1 MHVLF
6 WGLGFLLFPDF
17 LNVVASA
24 GRLLLNSS
32 SVKEELVA
40 YEIVT
45 PVRVNEA
52 GDKFPTSVHFK
63 RKRRS
68 LEEGA
73 INTTDHWASPNIHYR
88 ISAFGQNY
96 HLNLTLDS
104 GFIAPLYTVTLLG
117 VPQGDN
123 TTDFSAD
130 AEGEEEEEEED
141 TELRHCFY
149 RGHVNAHAH
158 HAAVI
163 SLCSGLLGTFRSPD
177 GEYFVEPLHSYEGK
191 NYEEEHTKPH
201 IVYRKRASK
210 QQTAEKTSACDTSG
224 HKHRHKR
231 HKLKRVPAAEVT
243 TVSNA
248 APVVSADIFLD
259 LESLSASLASNAL
272 LRSEHGSA
280 STRPSNDSSGDSG
293 PHRRSKRFLSY
304 PRFVEV
310 MLVADSKMVE
320 HHGSNLQH
328 YILTLMSIVS
338 SIYKDPSIGNLI
350 NIVIVKLVIINNE
363 LDGPVISFNA
373 QTTLKNFCIWQQSQ
387 NILDD
392 NHHSH
397 HDTAILITRQDIC
410 RARDKCDTLGLAEL
424 GTVCDP
430 YRSCSISEDNGLST
444 AFTIA
449 HELGHVF
456 NMPHDDSNKC
466 KEDGVKIQQH
476 VMAPTLNY
484 NTNPWMWS
492 KCSRK
497 YITEFLDTGY
507 GECLLDEPVSRPYSL
522 SQQLPGRI
530 YSVNKQCELIFGPGT
545 QVCPYMTQ
553 CRRLWCTS
561 PEGAQRGCRTQH
573 MPWADGTDCSPGKHC
588 KHGLC
593 IAKEHDTAP
602 VEGAWGVW
610 SPFGTCS
617 RTCGGGI
624 KIAMRECN
632 RPVPR
637 NGGMYCVGRRMKFR
651 SCNSEPC
658 SNQKKDFREEQCAAF
673 DGRHFN
679 INGLPPNVRWVPKY
693 SGILMKDRCK
703 LFCRVA
709 GSTAYYQLRDRV
721 IDGTPCGP
729 DTNDICVQGLC
740 RQAGCDHVLNSK
752 ARRDKCGVCGGDNSS
767 CKTVA
772 GTFNTVR
779 YGYNEVVRIP
789 SGATNIDVR
798 QHSYSG
804 KPEDDNYLAI
814 SNSRGEFLLN
824 GEFVVSMFK
833 REIKVGNA
841 IIEYSGS
848 DHVIERINCT
858 DRIEEEIIVQVLSV
872 GNLYNPDVR
881 YSFNIPIEDKPQQF
895 FWDAYGPWQECS
907 RLCQGERK
915 RKIVCSR
922 ELDRVVVSDQR
933 CHGTARPAAIT
944 EPCNTECEL
953 RWYVARKSECTAQC
967 GAGYRSLEIYC
978 AKISHTEGKT
988 QKVDDRYCSGQR
1000 KPDDKEGCHGDC
1012 NPGGWEYSPWS
1023 ECSMSCGGGTRR
1035 RGAVCRKASM
1045 TGGDESKCS
1054 QRDKLTV
1061 QPCNEFLCPQWKTGD
1076 WSECLVTCGK
1086 GYKHRQTWC
1095 QFGEDRLDDHFC
1107 GSSKP
1112 ESVQTCQQQECAS
1125 WQVGP
1130 WGQCTT
1136 SCGPGYQMRAVKC
1149 VVGSYGAVMEDTEC
1163 NAATRPTDTQDC
1175 EMAQCPSSH
1184 PVPPGTNVPSHQD
1197 HKTQWRFGSWTQ
1209 CSASC
1214 GKGTRMRYVSCRDN
1228 QGGVAEESAC
1238 AHLQKPPAREV
1249 CSVVACGQW
1258 KVLEWT
1264 ACSVTCGQ
1272 GKTTRQV
1279 LCVNFSDQEVSAS
1292 ECDPDDRPTSEQD
1305 CTMSQCPSR
1314 SSESRPL
1321 PSSPNTSIRNNLP
1334 RSQPHQWRT
1343 GPWGACSSTCAGG
1356 FQRRVVVCQDENG
1369 YPANSCEDD
1378 SRPNEQQSCESG
1390 LCPQWIYGNWGEC
1403 TKPCGGGIKTRLVVC
1418 QRPNGERF
1426 SDLSCE
1432 IHDKP
1437 PDREQC
1443 NTQPCPSSPH
1453 WSTDPWSSCSA
1464 SCGRG
1469 FKSRKVSCVTGSG
1482 RPVQEENCLHS
1493 SPKPSKQR
1501 RCRGG
1506 RCPKW
1511 KTGSW
1516 GECSASC
1523 GDGIQRREVFCQI
1536 GDQRSQLET
1545 GCPQRS
1551 RPTSS
1556 QSCRVADCP
1565 TRYRWREGE
1574 WQTCSKSCGSGH
1586 RQRAL
1591 HCGDHSQQEVH
1602 EMYCVNQIRPPNM
1615 ESCNTHAC
1623 ELIWITGEWTEC
1635 SASCGQGYRQRLVS
1649 CSEVHVENDNYEY
1662 GHQSLSNCPG
1672 TPPES
1677 YMPCN
1682 LDPCPSPQEWRVG
1695 IWGPCS
1701 VSCGDG
1707 AMLRTVQCVSADGHE
1722 GNTCSRDEMPDTR
1735 KLCRNPSC
1743 RLPSSCLDIQGM
1755 NGPISDSE
1763 HVLSIQGKAL
1773 RVYCAGMQTETPQE
1787 YITLTTGEGEN
1798 FSEIFGFRL
1807 NDPTQCPTNNS
1818 RREDCDCRRDH
1829 TAAGITTFS
1838 KVCLDIRGMS
1848 ILTTDWQFAFTRE
1861 GKSVPFATA
1870 GDCYS
1875 AASCPQGRFRIN
1887 LSGTGFKVA
1896 EDASWIFQGNH
1907 AVANIQKSEDGS
1919 RVSGMCGGYCGK
1931 CLPSSGRSL
1940 PVTVEKN

>member
-1 MHVLF
+1 VMSKQPLKQEI
-6 WGLGFLLFPDF
+6 G
-17 LNVVASA
+17 
-24 GRLLLNSS
+24 
-32 SVKEELVA
+32 A

-52 GDKFPTSVHFK
+52 GDKFPTSVHFM

-68 LEEGA
+68 LDESTG
-73 INTTDHWASPNIHYR
+73 NTAEHWASPAVHYR
-88 ISAFGQNY
+88 ISAFGEHY

-104 GFIAPLYTVTLLG
+104 GFIAPLYTVTVLG
-117 VPQGDN
+117 AARGDN
-123 TTDFSAD
+123 
-130 AEGEEEEEEED
+130 EVEEKEEEED

-149 RGHVNAHAH
+149 KGLVNAQAE

-163 SLCSGLLGTFRSPD
+163 SLCSGLVSFYARLDTSCTGRLYDRALLSHRGYSGAVIAYTRLLNQRNIYRKWIETNGMHSFSAPQLGTFRSPE
-177 GEYFVEPLHSYEGK
+177 GEYFVEPLHSFQGEH
-191 NYEEEHTKPH
+191 YEEEHTKPH
-201 IVYRKRASK
+201 IVYRKRASTK
-210 QQTAEKTSACDTSG
+210 QTTVENSACDTSG
-224 HKHRHKR
+224 MVFAIHADKDLTTFSR
-231 HKLKRVPAAEVT
+231 PA
-243 TVSNA
+243 
-248 APVVSADIFLD
+248 
-259 LESLSASLASNAL
+259 
-272 LRSEHGSA
+272 
-280 STRPSNDSSGDSG
+280 NDSSGDSG

-338 SIYKDPSIGNLI
+338 SIYKDPSVGNLI
-350 NIVIVKLVIINNE
+350 NIVIVKLVIINHE
-363 LDGPVISFNA
+363 SDGPDISFNA
-373 QTTLKNFCIWQQSQ
+373 QITLKNFCIWQQSQ

-392 NHHSH
+392 NHQSH
-397 HDTAILITRQDIC
+397 HDTAILITREDIC

-507 GECLLDEPVSRPYSL
+507 GECLLDEPVSRPHSL
-522 SQQLPGRI
+522 SQPLPGQI
-530 YSVNKQCELIFGPGT
+530 YDVNKQCELIFGQGT

-593 IAKEHDTAP
+593 IAKEHDATP

-624 KIAMRECN
+624 KMAVRECN

-658 SNQKKDFREEQCAAF
+658 SKQKKDFREEQCAAF

-721 IDGTPCGP
+721 TDGTPCGP

-772 GTFNTVR
+772 GTFNIVH
-779 YGYNEVVRIP
+779 YGYNDVVRIP

-814 SNSRGEFLLN
+814 SNNREGFLLN

-833 REIKVGNA
+833 REIKVGNVV
-841 IIEYSGS
+841 IEYSGS

-895 FWDAYGPWQECS
+895 FWDVYGPWQECS

-915 RKIVCSR
+915 RKILCSR
-922 ELDRVVVSDQR
+922 ESDRVVVSDQR
-933 CHGTARPAAIT
+933 CHGTARPAVIT

-953 RWYVARKSECTAQC
+953 RWDVARKSECTAQC
-967 GAGYRSLEIYC
+967 GLGYRTLEIYC
-978 AKISHTEGKT
+978 AKINRADGKT
-988 QKVDDRYCSGQR
+988 QKVDDRYCSNQH

-1012 NPGGWEYSPWS
+1012 NTGGWEYSPWS
-1023 ECSMSCGGGTRR
+1023 ECSKSCGGGTRR
-1035 RGAVCRKASM
+1035 RGAGCRKAAEA
-1045 TGGDESKCS
+1045 GGDESKCS
-1054 QRDKLTV
+1054 QRDKTTV

-1095 QFGEDRLDDHFC
+1095 QFGEDRLDDRFC

-1112 ESVQTCQQQECAS
+1112 ESAQTCQQQECAS

-1130 WGQCTT
+1130 WRQCTT

-1149 VVGSYGAVMEDTEC
+1149 VVASYGAVTDTEC

-1175 EMAQCPSSH
+1175 ELAQCPSERA
-1184 PVPPGTNVPSHQD
+1184 VPPHQGL
-1197 HKTQWRFGSWTQ
+1197 KTQWRFGSWTP

-1238 AHLQKPPAREV
+1238 AHLPKPPAREV

-1279 LCVNFSDQEVSAS
+1279 VCINFSDQEVNTS
-1292 ECDPDDRPTSEQD
+1292 ECDPDDRPPIEQD
-1305 CTMSQCPSR
+1305 CAMSQCLSR
-1314 SSESRPL
+1314 SSESRPY
-1321 PSSPNTSIRNNLP
+1321 PSSPNGSTRNNLP
-1334 RSQPHQWRT
+1334 RSQSHQWRT

-1369 YPANSCEDD
+1369 YPANSCEDR
-1378 SRPNEQQSCESG
+1378 SRPNEQRSCESG
-1390 LCPQWIYGNWGEC
+1390 PCPQWIYGNWGEC

-1426 SDLSCE
+1426 NDLSCE

-1443 NTQPCPSSPH
+1443 NTQPCPSSPN
-1453 WSTDPWSSCSA
+1453 WSTDPWSS
-1464 SCGRG
+1464 
-1469 FKSRKVSCVTGSG
+1469 
-1482 RPVQEENCLHS
+1482 
-1493 SPKPSKQR
+1493 
-1501 RCRGG
+1501 
-1506 RCPKW
+1506 
-1511 KTGSW
+1511 
-1516 GECSASC
+1516 
-1523 GDGIQRREVFCQI
+1523 
-1536 GDQRSQLET
+1536 
-1545 GCPQRS
+1545 
-1551 RPTSS
+1551 
-1556 QSCRVADCP
+1556 
-1565 TRYRWREGE
+1565 
-1574 WQTCSKSCGSGH
+1574 
-1586 RQRAL
+1586 
-1591 HCGDHSQQEVH
+1591 
-1602 EMYCVNQIRPPNM
+1602 
-1615 ESCNTHAC
+1615 
-1623 ELIWITGEWTEC
+1623 
-1635 SASCGQGYRQRLVS
+1635 
-1649 CSEVHVENDNYEY
+1649 
-1662 GHQSLSNCPG
+1662 
-1672 TPPES
+1672 
-1677 YMPCN
+1677 
-1682 LDPCPSPQEWRVG
+1682 
-1695 IWGPCS
+1695 
-1701 VSCGDG
+1701 
-1707 AMLRTVQCVSADGHE
+1707 
-1722 GNTCSRDEMPDTR
+1722 
-1735 KLCRNPSC
+1735 
-1743 RLPSSCLDIQGM
+1743 
-1755 NGPISDSE
+1755 
-1763 HVLSIQGKAL
+1763 VLK
-1773 RVYCAGMQTETPQE
+1773 
-1787 YITLTTGEGEN
+1787 
-1798 FSEIFGFRL
+1798 
-1807 NDPTQCPTNNS
+1807 
-1818 RREDCDCRRDH
+1818 
-1829 TAAGITTFS
+1829 
-1838 KVCLDIRGMS
+1838 
-1848 ILTTDWQFAFTRE
+1848 IL
-1861 GKSVPFATA
+1861 
-1870 GDCYS
+1870 
-1875 AASCPQGRFRIN
+1875 
-1887 LSGTGFKVA
+1887 
-1896 EDASWIFQGNH
+1896 
-1907 AVANIQKSEDGS
+1907 
-1919 RVSGMCGGYCGK
+1919 
-1931 CLPSSGRSL
+1931 
-1940 PVTVEKN
+1940 

>member
-1 MHVLF
+1 M
-6 WGLGFLLFPDF
+6 PTA
-17 LNVVASA
+17 VVAA
-24 GRLLLNSS
+24 PLRNIEK
-32 SVKEELVA
+32 VKEEVGA

-68 LEEGA
+68 LDESTG
-73 INTTDHWASPNIHYR
+73 NTTDHWASPNIHYR

-104 GFIAPLYTVTLLG
+104 GFIAPFYTVTILG
-117 VPQGDN
+117 VPRGDN
-123 TTDFSAD
+123 ITDFATD
-130 AEGEEEEEEED
+130 GAVEEEEEED

-149 RGHVNAHAH
+149 KGHVNAQAE

-163 SLCSGLLGTFRSPD
+163 SLCSGLLGTFRSPE
-177 GEYFVEPLHSYEGK
+177 GEYFVEPLHSYQGEH
-191 NYEEEHTKPH
+191 YEEEHTKPH
-201 IVYRKRASK
+201 IVYRKSAPKK
-210 QQTAEKTSACDTSG
+210 QSSGENSACDTSG
-224 HKHRHKR
+224 HKQRHKR
-231 HKLKRVPAAEVT
+231 HKLKRRPAAGVT

-248 APVVSADIFLD
+248 APVVSAGIFSD
-259 LESLSASLASNAL
+259 VESLSSGLASNVL
-272 LRSEHGSA
+272 LRSESSSA
-280 STRPSNDSSGDSG
+280 SARPSNDSSGDSG

-530 YSVNKQCELIFGPGT
+530 YNVNKQCELIFGPGT

-561 PEGAQRGCRTQH
+561 PEGAQQGCRTQH

-593 IAKEHDTAP
+593 IAKEHDATP

-624 KIAMRECN
+624 KIAVRECN

-658 SNQKKDFREEQCAAF
+658 SKQKKDFREEQCAAF

-772 GTFNTVR
+772 GTFNIVR

-841 IIEYSGS
+841 VIEYSGS

-915 RKIVCSR
+915 RKILCSR
-922 ELDRVVVSDQR
+922 ESDRVVVSDQR
-933 CHGTARPAAIT
+933 CHGTARPAVIT

-953 RWYVARKSECTAQC
+953 RWHVARKSECTAQC
-967 GAGYRSLEIYC
+967 GLGYRTLEIYC
-978 AKISHTEGKT
+978 AKISRADGKT

-1023 ECSMSCGGGTRR
+1023 ECSKSCGGGTRR
-1035 RGAVCRKASM
+1035 RGAVCRKAAE

-1149 VVGSYGAVMEDTEC
+1149 VVGSYGAVMDDTEC

-1175 EMAQCPSSH
+1175 ELAQCPSSH
-1184 PVPPGTNVPSHQD
+1184 PVPPGTKVPSHQG

-1209 CSASC
+1209 CTASC

-1238 AHLQKPPAREV
+1238 AHLPKPPAREV
-1249 CSVVACGQW
+1249 CSAVACGQW

-1264 ACSVTCGQ
+1264 VCSVTCGQ

-1279 LCVNFSDQEVSAS
+1279 LCVISDQEVNAS
-1292 ECDPDDRPTSEQD
+1292 ECDPDDRPTTEQD
-1305 CTMSQCPSR
+1305 CAMSQCPSR

-1321 PSSPNTSIRNNLP
+1321 PSSPNASARNNLP
-1334 RSQPHQWRT
+1334 RSQSHQWRT

-1369 YPANSCEDD
+1369 YPANSCEDR
-1378 SRPNEQQSCESG
+1378 SRPNEQRSCESG
-1390 LCPQWIYGNWGEC
+1390 PCPQWIYGNWGEC

-1426 SDLSCE
+1426 NDLSCE

-1469 FKSRKVSCVTGSG
+1469 FKSRKVNCVTGSG
-1482 RPVQEENCLHS
+1482 RPVPEDNCQHL

-1501 RCRGG
+1501 RCRGV

-1511 KTGSW
+1511 KTGNW

-1523 GDGIQRREVFCQI
+1523 GDGVQQREVFCQV
-1536 GDQRSQLET
+1536 GDRRSSLET
-1545 GCPQRS
+1545 GCSQRS
-1551 RPTSS
+1551 RPASS

-1565 TRYRWREGE
+1565 SRYRWKEGD

-1586 RQRAL
+1586 RRRVLQ
-1591 HCGDHSQQEVH
+1591 CVDHNQQEVH
-1602 EMYCVNQIRPPNM
+1602 EMYCVNQIRPPAI
-1615 ESCNTHAC
+1615 ESCNTHTC
-1623 ELIWITGEWTEC
+1623 EFIWITGEWTEC
-1635 SASCGQGYRQRLVS
+1635 SASCGQGYRQRLIS

-1682 LDPCPSPQEWRVG
+1682 LDPCPVPQEWRVG

-1701 VSCGDG
+1701 ASCDDG
-1707 AMLRTVQCVSADGHE
+1707 VMERSVQCVSADGQE
-1722 GNTCSRDEMPDTR
+1722 TSRCSLDAKPEARQV
-1735 KLCRNPSC
+1735 CRNPSC
-1743 RLPSSCLDIQGM
+1743 HLPSSCQEVQST
-1755 NGPISDSE
+1755 NGPLPDSE
-1763 HVLSIQGKAL
+1763 HILNIQGKAL
-1773 RVYCAGMQTETPQE
+1773 KVYCAGMQTESPKE
-1787 YITLTTGEGEN
+1787 YITLMMGEGEN

-1807 NDPTQCPTNNS
+1807 NDPTQCPANGS
-1818 RREDCDCRRDH
+1818 RKEDCDCRRDY
-1829 TAAGITTFS
+1829 TTAGITTFS
-1838 KVCLDIRGMS
+1838 KVRLDISKMN
-1848 ILTTDWQFAFTRE
+1848 IITTDWEFAFTRE

-1875 AASCPQGRFRIN
+1875 AANCPQGRFRIN
-1887 LSGTGFKVA
+1887 LSGTGLKVA
-1896 EDASWIFQGNH
+1896 EDTSWISQGNY
-1907 AVANIQKSEDGS
+1907 AVADVRKSQDGS
-1919 RVSGMCGGYCGK
+1919 RVSGICGGYCGK
-1931 CLPSSGRSL
+1931 CTPSSGSSL
-1940 PVTVEKN
+1940 SVTLE

>member
-17 LNVVASA
+17 LNVVAST

-32 SVKEELVA
+32 TVKEEIGA

-68 LEEGA
+68 VATEEDAGNA
-73 INTTDHWASPNIHYR
+73 TDHWASPNIHYR
-88 ISAFGQNY
+88 ISAFGQSY
-96 HLNLTLDS
+96 HLNLTLDW
-104 GFIAPLYTVTLLG
+104 GFIAPLYTVSVLG
-117 VPQGDN
+117 LNRGDN
-123 TTDFSAD
+123 HTHTGFAED
-130 AEGEEEEEEED
+130 AGAEEEEEEEEEED

-149 RGHVNAHAH
+149 RGHVNAQAQ
-158 HAAVI
+158 HAAII

-177 GEYFVEPLHSYEGK
+177 GEYFVEPLHSYQGEH
-191 NYEEEHTKPH
+191 YEEEHTKPH
-201 IVYRKRASK
+201 IVYRKRA
-210 QQTAEKTSACDTSG
+210 AEKRESEETSVCDTSG

-231 HKLKRVPAAEVT
+231 HKLKRGPAGPGVVADVAA
-243 TVSNA
+243 VSDA
-248 APVVSADIFLD
+248 APAVSAGILGD
-259 LESLSASLASNAL
+259 LESLTASLAGKVSL
-272 LRSEHGSA
+272 TSERIGA
-280 STRPSNDSSGDSG
+280 STRPSNDSSTDSG

-310 MLVADSKMVE
+310 MLVADNKMVE

-350 NIVIVKLVIINNE
+350 NVVIVKLVIINNE
-363 LDGPVISFNA
+363 LEGPVISFNA

-392 NHHSH
+392 NHHAH

-466 KEDGVKIQQH
+466 KEDGAKIQQH

-507 GECLLDEPVSRPYSL
+507 GECLLDEPISRPYSL
-522 SQQLPGRI
+522 SQQLPGRV
-530 YSVNKQCELIFGPGT
+530 YNVNQQCELIFGPGT

-573 MPWADGTDCSPGKHC
+573 MPWADGTDCSDGKHC

-593 IAKEHDTAP
+593 IVKEPDATP

-658 SNQKKDFREEQCAAF
+658 SKQKKDFREEQCAAF

-772 GTFNTVR
+772 STFNIVR

-841 IIEYSGS
+841 VIEYSGS

-872 GNLYNPDVR
+872 GNLYNANVR

-915 RKIVCSR
+915 RKILCSR
-922 ELDRVVVSDQR
+922 ESDRVVVSDQR
-933 CHGTARPAAIT
+933 CHGTARPTVIT
-944 EPCNTECEL
+944 EPCNTDCEV
-953 RWYVARKSECTAQC
+953 RWHVSRKSECNAQC
-967 GAGYRSLEIYC
+967 GLGYRTLEIYC
-978 AKISHTEGKT
+978 AKNSHTDGKT
-988 QKVDDRYCSGQR
+988 QKIDDRYCSSLR
-1000 KPDDKEGCHGDC
+1000 KPDDKESCHGDC
-1012 NPGGWEYSPWS
+1012 NPGGWDYSPWS
-1023 ECSMSCGGGTRR
+1023 ECSKSCGGGSRR
-1035 RGAVCRKASM
+1035 RAAVCRK
-1045 TGGDESKCS
+1045 TGDAGADESKCS
-1054 QRDKLTV
+1054 QRDKLTT

-1095 QFGEDRLDDHFC
+1095 QFGEDRLDDRFC

-1149 VVGSYGAVMEDTEC
+1149 VVGSYGSVMDDTEC

-1184 PVPPGTNVPSHQD
+1184 PIPPGTKGPSHQG

-1228 QGGVAEESAC
+1228 QGGVAEEAAC
-1238 AHLQKPPAREV
+1238 AHLPKPPAREV
-1249 CSVVACGQW
+1249 CSVGACGQW

-1264 ACSVTCGQ
+1264 VCSVTCGQ
-1272 GKTTRQV
+1272 GTTTRQV
-1279 LCVNFSDQEVSAS
+1279 LCVDFSEQEVNES
-1292 ECDPDDRPTSEQD
+1292 ECDQDDRPTTEQD
-1305 CTMSQCPSR
+1305 CAMSQCPSR
-1314 SSESRPL
+1314 SSDSRPL
-1321 PSSPNTSIRNNLP
+1321 PSSPNISTRNNLP
-1334 RSQPHQWRT
+1334 RSQSHQWRT

-1369 YPANSCEDD
+1369 YPANSCEDR
-1378 SRPNEQQSCESG
+1378 SRPHEQRSCESG
-1390 LCPQWIYGNWGEC
+1390 PCPQWIYGSWGEC

-1426 SDLSCE
+1426 NDLSCE

-1437 PDREQC
+1437 PDQEQC
-1443 NTQPCPSSPH
+1443 NTQPCPSNPH
-1453 WSTDPWSSCSA
+1453 WSTDPWSS
-1464 SCGRG
+1464 
-1469 FKSRKVSCVTGSG
+1469 V
-1482 RPVQEENCLHS
+1482 
-1493 SPKPSKQR
+1493 
-1501 RCRGG
+1501 
-1506 RCPKW
+1506 
-1511 KTGSW
+1511 
-1516 GECSASC
+1516 
-1523 GDGIQRREVFCQI
+1523 
-1536 GDQRSQLET
+1536 RS
-1545 GCPQRS
+1545 
-1551 RPTSS
+1551 
-1556 QSCRVADCP
+1556 
-1565 TRYRWREGE
+1565 
-1574 WQTCSKSCGSGH
+1574 
-1586 RQRAL
+1586 
-1591 HCGDHSQQEVH
+1591 
-1602 EMYCVNQIRPPNM
+1602 
-1615 ESCNTHAC
+1615 
-1623 ELIWITGEWTEC
+1623 
-1635 SASCGQGYRQRLVS
+1635 
-1649 CSEVHVENDNYEY
+1649 
-1662 GHQSLSNCPG
+1662 
-1672 TPPES
+1672 
-1677 YMPCN
+1677 
-1682 LDPCPSPQEWRVG
+1682 
-1695 IWGPCS
+1695 
-1701 VSCGDG
+1701 
-1707 AMLRTVQCVSADGHE
+1707 
-1722 GNTCSRDEMPDTR
+1722 
-1735 KLCRNPSC
+1735 
-1743 RLPSSCLDIQGM
+1743 
-1755 NGPISDSE
+1755 
-1763 HVLSIQGKAL
+1763 
-1773 RVYCAGMQTETPQE
+1773 
-1787 YITLTTGEGEN
+1787 
-1798 FSEIFGFRL
+1798 
-1807 NDPTQCPTNNS
+1807 
-1818 RREDCDCRRDH
+1818 
-1829 TAAGITTFS
+1829 
-1838 KVCLDIRGMS
+1838 
-1848 ILTTDWQFAFTRE
+1848 
-1861 GKSVPFATA
+1861 
-1870 GDCYS
+1870 
-1875 AASCPQGRFRIN
+1875 
-1887 LSGTGFKVA
+1887 
-1896 EDASWIFQGNH
+1896 
-1907 AVANIQKSEDGS
+1907 
-1919 RVSGMCGGYCGK
+1919 
-1931 CLPSSGRSL
+1931 
-1940 PVTVEKN
+1940 

>member
-1 MHVLF
+1 MQAQKPF
-6 WGLGFLLFPDF
+6 FFTDCSTGDY
-17 LNVVASA
+17 
-24 GRLLLNSS
+24 NSR
-32 SVKEELVA
+32 A

-45 PVRVNEA
+45 PERVNEA
-52 GDKFPTSVHFK
+52 GDKFPTAMHFK

-68 LEEGA
+68 LDE
-73 INTTDHWASPNIHYR
+73 NTGNATDHWASPNIHYR
-88 ISAFGQNY
+88 IRAFGQSY
-96 HLNLTLDS
+96 HLNLTRDS
-104 GFIAPLYTVTLLG
+104 GFIAPMYTVTVLG
-117 VPQGDN
+117 LHRREN
-123 TTDFSAD
+123 ITAFATD
-130 AEGEEEEEEED
+130 EQEEEEEED

-149 RGHVNAHAH
+149 KGFVNAHSE

-163 SLCSGLLGTFRSPD
+163 SLCSGLVSFT
-177 GEYFVEPLHSYEGK
+177 GEYYMEPLQSYQGEY
-191 NYEEEHTKPH
+191 YEEEHIKPH
-201 IVYRKRASK
+201 IVFKKTASNKDVSEENATCDTAGTSKHMMQTFLVNYCLIAKRRISSCHRKRSWEVLSCIISSQFTASMSCILDCSVCFI
-210 QQTAEKTSACDTSG
+210 TDAFG
-224 HKHRHKR
+224 
-231 HKLKRVPAAEVT
+231 VT
-243 TVSNA
+243 
-248 APVVSADIFLD
+248 
-259 LESLSASLASNAL
+259 
-272 LRSEHGSA
+272 SA
-280 STRPSNDSSGDSG
+280 STSSNSGSAGPSNDSSNDSG

-338 SIYKDPSIGNLI
+338 SIYKDPSIGNVI
-350 NIVIVKLVIINNE
+350 NIVIVKLVIINHE
-363 LDGPVISFNA
+363 QGPIISFNA

-466 KEDGVKIQQH
+466 KDDGVKVQQH

-522 SQQLPGRI
+522 SQQLPGQV
-530 YSVNKQCELIFGPGT
+530 YNVNKQCELIFGPGT

-561 PEGAQRGCRTQH
+561 PEGVQRGCRTQH
-573 MPWADGTDCSPGKHC
+573 MPWADGTDCAPGKHC

-593 IAKEHDTAP
+593 IGKDQDATP

-624 KIAMRECN
+624 KVAARECN

-658 SNQKKDFREEQCAAF
+658 SRQKKDFREEQCAAF

-721 IDGTPCGP
+721 IDGTTCGP

-767 CKTVA
+767 CKPIA
-772 GTFNTVR
+772 DTFNTVR

-789 SGATNIDVR
+789 VGATNIDVR

-814 SNSRGEFLLN
+814 SNIHGEFLLN
-824 GEFVVSMFK
+824 GDFVVSMFK

-841 IIEYSGS
+841 VLEYSGS
-848 DHVIERINCT
+848 DHVTERINCT
-858 DRIEEEIIVQVLSV
+858 ERIEEEIIVQVLSV
-872 GNLYNPDVR
+872 GNLYNPNVR
-881 YSFNIPIEDKPQQF
+881 YSFNIPIEDRPQHF

-922 ELDRVVVSDQR
+922 ESDRVVVSDQR
-933 CHGTARPAAIT
+933 CHGTPRPAVIT
-944 EPCNTECEL
+944 ETCNTDCEL
-953 RWYVARKSECTAQC
+953 RWYIARKSECTAQC
-967 GAGYRSLEIYC
+967 GPGYRTLEIYC
-978 AKISHTEGKT
+978 AKINPTDSKM
-988 QKVDDRYCSGQR
+988 QKVDDRHCSNID
-1000 KPDDKEGCHGDC
+1000 KPEDKEGCHGDC

-1023 ECSMSCGGGTRR
+1023 ECSKSCGGGTRQ
-1035 RGAVCRKASM
+1035 RGAVCRKAAES
-1045 TGGDESKCS
+1045 GGDDNMCS
-1054 QRDKLTV
+1054 QRDKLAV
-1061 QPCNEFLCPQWKTGD
+1061 QSCNEFLCPLWKSGD

-1086 GYKHRQTWC
+1086 GYKHRQIWC
-1095 QFGEDRLDDHFC
+1095 QFGEDRLEDHHC

-1130 WGQCTT
+1130 WGLCTT

-1149 VVGSYGAVMEDTEC
+1149 VVGSYGAVMDDTEC

-1175 EMAQCPSSH
+1175 EVAQCPNSH
-1184 PVPPGTNVPSHQD
+1184 SDPPGTKVPSVPS
-1197 HKTQWRFGSWTQ
+1197 HKTQWRYGSWTQ

-1214 GKGTRMRYVSCRDN
+1214 GKGSRMRYVSCRDN
-1228 QGGVAEESAC
+1228 QGGVAEEQAC
-1238 AHLQKPPAREV
+1238 AHLPKPPAREI

-1258 KVLEWT
+1258 KVLEWSM
-1264 ACSVTCGQ
+1264 CSVTCGQ

-1279 LCVNFSDQEVSAS
+1279 LCVNFNEQEVDAS
-1292 ECDPDDRPTSEQD
+1292 ECDLDDRPNTEQD
-1305 CTMSQCPSR
+1305 CAMSQCSSR
-1314 SSESRPL
+1314 SSDPRLS
-1321 PSSPNTSIRNNLP
+1321 PSSPNSSARNSLP
-1334 RSQPHQWRT
+1334 QNQAHQWRT

-1369 YPANSCEDD
+1369 YPANNCEERG
-1378 SRPNEQQSCESG
+1378 RPSEQRSCESG
-1390 LCPQWIYGNWGEC
+1390 PCPQWIYGDWGEC

-1426 SDLSCE
+1426 NDLSCE

-1443 NTQPCPSSPH
+1443 NTQPCHSGPH
-1453 WSTDPWSSCSA
+1453 WSPDPWSSVHLS
-1464 SCGRG
+1464 
-1469 FKSRKVSCVTGSG
+1469 
-1482 RPVQEENCLHS
+1482 
-1493 SPKPSKQR
+1493 
-1501 RCRGG
+1501 
-1506 RCPKW
+1506 
-1511 KTGSW
+1511 
-1516 GECSASC
+1516 
-1523 GDGIQRREVFCQI
+1523 FCKI
-1536 GDQRSQLET
+1536 FF
-1545 GCPQRS
+1545 
-1551 RPTSS
+1551 
-1556 QSCRVADCP
+1556 
-1565 TRYRWREGE
+1565 
-1574 WQTCSKSCGSGH
+1574 
-1586 RQRAL
+1586 
-1591 HCGDHSQQEVH
+1591 
-1602 EMYCVNQIRPPNM
+1602 
-1615 ESCNTHAC
+1615 
-1623 ELIWITGEWTEC
+1623 
-1635 SASCGQGYRQRLVS
+1635 
-1649 CSEVHVENDNYEY
+1649 
-1662 GHQSLSNCPG
+1662 SL
-1672 TPPES
+1672 
-1677 YMPCN
+1677 
-1682 LDPCPSPQEWRVG
+1682 
-1695 IWGPCS
+1695 
-1701 VSCGDG
+1701 
-1707 AMLRTVQCVSADGHE
+1707 
-1722 GNTCSRDEMPDTR
+1722 
-1735 KLCRNPSC
+1735 
-1743 RLPSSCLDIQGM
+1743 
-1755 NGPISDSE
+1755 
-1763 HVLSIQGKAL
+1763 
-1773 RVYCAGMQTETPQE
+1773 
-1787 YITLTTGEGEN
+1787 
-1798 FSEIFGFRL
+1798 
-1807 NDPTQCPTNNS
+1807 
-1818 RREDCDCRRDH
+1818 
-1829 TAAGITTFS
+1829 
-1838 KVCLDIRGMS
+1838 
-1848 ILTTDWQFAFTRE
+1848 
-1861 GKSVPFATA
+1861 
-1870 GDCYS
+1870 
-1875 AASCPQGRFRIN
+1875 
-1887 LSGTGFKVA
+1887 
-1896 EDASWIFQGNH
+1896 
-1907 AVANIQKSEDGS
+1907 
-1919 RVSGMCGGYCGK
+1919 
-1931 CLPSSGRSL
+1931 
-1940 PVTVEKN
+1940 

>member
-1 MHVLF
+1 MRVLF
-6 WGLGFLLFPDF
+6 WGLGFLLFPHLLTAD
-17 LNVVASA
+17 AST
-24 GRLLLNSS
+24 GSERLLSNPST
-32 SVKEELVA
+32 EEIGP

-45 PVRVNEA
+45 PVRVDGA
-52 GDKFPTSVHFK
+52 GDRFPSSVHFK

-68 LEEGA
+68 LDEDSDNATE
-73 INTTDHWASPNIHYR
+73 HWSSPNIHYR

-104 GFIAPLYTVTLLG
+104 GFIAPLYTVTILEG
-117 VPQGDN
+117 PRGDN
-123 TTDFSAD
+123 VSD
-130 AEGEEEEEEED
+130 EEEED

-149 RGHVNAHAH
+149 KGQVNAKSEHS
-158 HAAVI
+158 AVI
-163 SLCSGLLGTFRSPD
+163 SLCSGLFGTFRSPE
-177 GEYFVEPLHSYEGK
+177 GEYFVEPLHSYRGEH
-191 NYEEEHTKPH
+191 YEEEHTKPH
-201 IVYRKRASK
+201 IVYRKSAP
-210 QQTAEKTSACDTSG
+210 EKEKSVENSTCDTSG
-224 HKHRHKR
+224 HKRAHKR
-231 HKLKRVPAAEVT
+231 HKLWKKPTAGVSSEKVHVPRTGILSDV
-243 TVSNA
+243 
-248 APVVSADIFLD
+248 
-259 LESLSASLASNAL
+259 ESLSARLTSDASR
-272 LRSEHGSA
+272 RSGSNSVGGKA
-280 STRPSNDSSGDSG
+280 ANDSSSDDSR
-293 PHRRSKRFLSY
+293 PHKRSKRFLSF

-363 LDGPVISFNA
+363 LDGPLVSFNA
-373 QTTLKNFCIWQQSQ
+373 QTTLKNFCIWQHSQ
-387 NILDD
+387 NVLDD

-507 GECLLDEPVSRPYSL
+507 GECLLDEPISRPYSL

-530 YSVNKQCELIFGPGT
+530 YNVNKQCELIFGPGT

-593 IAKEHDTAP
+593 IAKEHDATP

-624 KIAMRECN
+624 KIAERECN

-658 SNQKKDFREEQCAAF
+658 SKQKKDFREEQCAAF

-721 IDGTPCGP
+721 TDGTACGP

-772 GTFNTVR
+772 NTFNIVR

-824 GEFVVSMFK
+824 GDFVVSMFK

-841 IIEYSGS
+841 VIEYSGS
-848 DHVIERINCT
+848 DHVMERINCT

-881 YSFNIPIEDKPQQF
+881 YSFNIPIEDRPQQF
-895 FWDAYGPWQECS
+895 FWDVYGPWQECS

-915 RKIVCSR
+915 RKVLCSR
-922 ELDRVVVSDQR
+922 ESDRVVVSDQR
-933 CHGTARPAAIT
+933 CHGLAKPAVVPEA
-944 EPCNTECEL
+944 CNTECEL
-953 RWYVARKSECTAQC
+953 RWHVARKSECTAQC
-967 GAGYRSLEIYC
+967 GPGYRTLDTFC
-978 AKISHTEGKT
+978 AKISHTDGKI
-988 QKVDDRYCSGQR
+988 QKVDDRYCTGQR

-1012 NPGGWEYSPWS
+1012 NPGGWEYSSWS
-1023 ECSMSCGGGTRR
+1023 ECSKSCGGGMRR
-1035 RGAVCRKASM
+1035 RGAVCRKAAEAE
-1045 TGGDESKCS
+1045 GHESKCS
-1054 QRDKLTV
+1054 QRDKLAV
-1061 QPCNEFLCPQWKTGD
+1061 QPCNEFLCPQWKSGD

-1095 QFGEDRLDDHFC
+1095 QFGEDRLDDRFC

-1136 SCGPGYQMRAVKC
+1136 SCGLGYQMRAVKC

-1175 EMAQCPSSH
+1175 ELAQCPNSQ
-1184 PVPPGTNVPSHQD
+1184 PVSPGTKVPSHQA

-1209 CSASC
+1209 CSTSC

-1228 QGGVAEESAC
+1228 HGGVAEESAC
-1238 AHLQKPPAREV
+1238 AQLPKPAAREV
-1249 CSVVACGQW
+1249 CSVGACGQW
-1258 KVLEWT
+1258 KALEWT
-1264 ACSVTCGQ
+1264 VCSVSCGQ

-1279 LCVNFSDQEVSAS
+1279 ICVNFSDQEVNSS
-1292 ECDPDDRPTSEQD
+1292 ECDPDDQPSTEQD
-1305 CTMSQCPSR
+1305 CAMSQCPSH
-1314 SSESRPL
+1314 SSDSRPL
-1321 PSSPNTSIRNNLP
+1321 PSSPNSSARNIIP
-1334 RSQPHQWRT
+1334 QSQSHQWRT

-1369 YPANSCEDD
+1369 YPANSCEDR
-1378 SRPNEQQSCESG
+1378 SRPSEQRSCESG
-1390 LCPQWIYGNWGEC
+1390 PCPQWIYGNWGEC

-1426 SDLSCE
+1426 NDLSCE

-1469 FKSRKVSCVTGSG
+1469 FKSRKVHCLTSSG
-1482 RPVQEENCLHS
+1482 RSVGDENCQHLT
-1493 SPKPSKQR
+1493 PKPNKQR

-1516 GECSASC
+1516 EECSASC
-1523 GDGIQRREVFCQI
+1523 GDGVQRREVTCQA
-1536 GDQRSQLET
+1536 GTRRSPFET
-1545 GCPQRS
+1545 DCPERS
-1551 RPTSS
+1551 RPASS

-1565 TRYRWREGE
+1565 SRYRWREGD
-1574 WQTCSKSCGSGH
+1574 WQ
-1586 RQRAL
+1586 A
-1591 HCGDHSQQEVH
+1591 
-1602 EMYCVNQIRPPNM
+1602 
-1615 ESCNTHAC
+1615 
-1623 ELIWITGEWTEC
+1623 
-1635 SASCGQGYRQRLVS
+1635 
-1649 CSEVHVENDNYEY
+1649 
-1662 GHQSLSNCPG
+1662 
-1672 TPPES
+1672 
-1677 YMPCN
+1677 
-1682 LDPCPSPQEWRVG
+1682 
-1695 IWGPCS
+1695 CS

-1707 AMLRTVQCVSADGHE
+1707 VMERAVQCGTADGQQSKR
-1722 GNTCSRDEMPDTR
+1722 CSLDAMPEARKVCR
-1735 KLCRNPSC
+1735 KLSC
-1743 RLPSSCLDIQGM
+1743 HLPSSCQDAQRMNGMRSDGEHLLDIQG
-1755 NGPISDSE
+1755 ST
-1763 HVLSIQGKAL
+1763 LK
-1773 RVYCAGMQTETPQE
+1773 VYCAGMQTENPCE
-1787 YITLTTGEGEN
+1787 YITLTTGDGEN

-1807 NDPTQCPTNNS
+1807 NDPSQCPSNGS
-1818 RREDCDCRRDH
+1818 KREDSDCRRDYP
-1829 TAAGITTFS
+1829 AAGFTIFS
-1838 KVCLDIRGMS
+1838 KLRLDLSKVNI
-1848 ILTTDWQFAFTRE
+1848 ITTDWQFALTPE
-1861 GKSVPFATA
+1861 GSRVPFGTA

-1875 AASCPQGRFRIN
+1875 ASKCPQGHFRIN
-1887 LSGTGFKVA
+1887 LSGTGLKVA
-1896 EDASWIFQGNH
+1896 ADARWTSQGIY
-1907 AVANIQKSEDGS
+1907 AVADIKKSKDGS
-1919 RVSGMCGGYCGK
+1919 IVSGTCGGYCGK
-1931 CLPSSGRSL
+1931 CSPSSPSIL
-1940 PVTVEKN
+1940 PVSLA

>member
-17 LNVVASA
+17 LNVVAST
-24 GRLLLNSS
+24 GKLLLSS
-32 SVKEELVA
+32 STVKQEIGA

-68 LEEGA
+68 LEESPG
-73 INTTDHWASPNIHYR
+73 NTTDHWASPNIHYR
-88 ISAFGQNY
+88 ISAFGQHY

-104 GFIAPLYTVTLLG
+104 GFIAPLYTVTVLG
-117 VPQGDN
+117 VPRGDN
-123 TTDFSAD
+123 VTDFATD
-130 AEGEEEEEEED
+130 GEEEEEED

-149 RGHVNAHAH
+149 KGLVNAQAE

-163 SLCSGLLGTFRSPD
+163 SLCSGLLGTFRSPG
-177 GEYFVEPLHSYEGK
+177 GEYFVEPLHSYQGEQ
-191 NYEEEHTKPH
+191 YEEEHTKPH
-201 IVYRKRASK
+201 IVYRKHASK
-210 QQTAEKTSACDTSG
+210 KQTSEENSACDTSG
-224 HKHRHKR
+224 HKHRYKR
-231 HKLKRVPAAEVT
+231 HKLKKRTVAGLT
-243 TVSNA
+243 SVSNA
-248 APVVSADIFLD
+248 APVVSAGIFND
-259 LESLSASLASNAL
+259 VESLSAGLASDAS
-272 LRSEHGSA
+272 LRSESA
-280 STRPSNDSSGDSG
+280 SARPSNDSSGDSG

-350 NIVIVKLVIINNE
+350 NIVIVKLVILNNE

-530 YSVNKQCELIFGPGT
+530 YSVNKQCELIFGQGT

-573 MPWADGTDCSPGKHC
+573 MPWADGTDCSAGKHC

-593 IAKEHDTAP
+593 ITKEHDAAP

-624 KIAMRECN
+624 KIAVRECN

-658 SNQKKDFREEQCAAF
+658 SKQKKDFREEQCAAF

-772 GTFNTVR
+772 GTFNIVH

-841 IIEYSGS
+841 VIEYSGS

-915 RKIVCSR
+915 RKILCSR
-922 ELDRVVVSDQR
+922 ESDRVVVSDQR
-933 CHGTARPAAIT
+933 CHGTARPAVIT

-953 RWYVARKSECTAQC
+953 RWHVARKSECTAQC
-967 GAGYRSLEIYC
+967 GLGYRTLEIYC
-978 AKISHTEGKT
+978 AKISRADGKT
-988 QKVDDRYCSGQR
+988 QKVDDRYCSSQR
-1000 KPDDKEGCHGDC
+1000 KPDDKESCHGDC

-1023 ECSMSCGGGTRR
+1023 ECSKSCGGGTRR
-1035 RGAVCRKASM
+1035 RGAVCRKAAEA
-1045 TGGDESKCS
+1045 GGDESKCS
-1054 QRDKLTV
+1054 QRDKMTV
-1061 QPCNEFLCPQWKTGD
+1061 QPCNEFLCPQWKTGE

-1095 QFGEDRLDDHFC
+1095 QFGEDRLDDRFC

-1112 ESVQTCQQQECAS
+1112 DSVLTCQQQECAS

-1149 VVGSYGAVMEDTEC
+1149 VVGSYGAVMDDTEC

-1175 EMAQCPSSH
+1175 ELAQCPSSH
-1184 PVPPGTNVPSHQD
+1184 PVPPGTKVPSHQG

-1238 AHLQKPPAREV
+1238 AHLPKPPAREV

-1279 LCVNFSDQEVSAS
+1279 LCVSFSDQEVNTS
-1292 ECDPDDRPTSEQD
+1292 ECDLDDRPSTEQD
-1305 CTMSQCPSR
+1305 CAMSQCPSR
-1314 SSESRPL
+1314 SSESRPF
-1321 PSSPNTSIRNNLP
+1321 PSSPNGSTRNNLP
-1334 RSQPHQWRT
+1334 RSQSHQWRT

-1369 YPANSCEDD
+1369 YPANSCEDR
-1378 SRPNEQQSCESG
+1378 SRPNEQRSCESG
-1390 LCPQWIYGNWGEC
+1390 PCPQWIYGNWGEC

-1426 SDLSCE
+1426 NDLSCE

-1443 NTQPCPSSPH
+1443 NTQPCPSSPN
-1453 WSTDPWSSCSA
+1453 WSADPWSSCSA

-1469 FKSRKVSCVTGSG
+1469 FKSRKVGCATGSG
-1482 RPVQEENCLHS
+1482 RLVPEENCQHL

-1506 RCPKW
+1506 RCLKW
-1511 KTGSW
+1511 KTGKW

-1523 GDGIQRREVFCQI
+1523 GDGVRQREVFCPV
-1536 GDQRSQLET
+1536 GDRRSPLET
-1545 GCPQRS
+1545 GCSQRS
-1551 RPTSS
+1551 RPASS

-1565 TRYRWREGE
+1565 SRYRWREGD
-1574 WQTCSKSCGSGH
+1574 WQTCSKSCGAGH
-1586 RQRAL
+1586 RRQAL
-1591 HCGDHSQQEVH
+1591 QCVDHNQQEVH
-1602 EMYCVNQIRPPNM
+1602 EMYCVNQIRPPDI

-1635 SASCGQGYRQRLVS
+1635 SASCGQGYHRRLIS

-1682 LDPCPSPQEWRVG
+1682 LDPCPPPQEWRVG

-1707 AMLRTVQCVSADGHE
+1707 VMERTVQCVSADGQQS
-1722 GNTCSRDEMPDTR
+1722 NRCSQDAMPEAR
-1735 KLCRNPSC
+1735 EVCRNPSC
-1743 RLPSSCLDIQGM
+1743 HLPSSCQDVLSM
-1755 NGPISDSE
+1755 NGPFPESE
-1763 HVLSIQGKAL
+1763 HILNIQGKAL
-1773 RVYCAGMQTETPQE
+1773 KVYCAGMQTETPQE

-1807 NDPTQCPTNNS
+1807 NDPTQCPANDS
-1818 RREDCDCRRDH
+1818 RREDCDCRRDY

-1838 KVCLDIRGMS
+1838 KVRLDLSKMDI
-1848 ILTTDWQFAFTRE
+1848 ITTDWQFAVTRE

-1875 AASCPQGRFRIN
+1875 AARCPQGRFRIN

-1896 EDASWIFQGNH
+1896 EDSSWISQGNY
-1907 AVANIQKSEDGS
+1907 AVADVQKSQDGS

-1931 CLPSSGRSL
+1931 CTPSSGSSL
-1940 PVTVEKN
+1940 PVTVE

>member
-6 WGLGFLLFPDF
+6 WGLGFLLFPDI
-17 LNVVASA
+17 LNVLASTE
-24 GRLLLNSS
+24 GSLLNSS
-32 SVKEELVA
+32 TVTEEISA

-52 GDKFPTSVHFK
+52 GDKLPTSVHFK

-68 LEEGA
+68 VDESTG
-73 INTTDHWASPNIHYR
+73 NTTDHWASPNIHYR
-88 ISAFGQNY
+88 ISAFGQSY

-104 GFIAPLYTVTLLG
+104 GFIAPLYTVTILG
-117 VPQGDN
+117 VPRTDN
-123 TTDFSAD
+123 ITDFATD
-130 AEGEEEEEEED
+130 GEVEVEEEED

-149 RGHVNAHAH
+149 KGHVNAQAEHT
-158 HAAVI
+158 AVI
-163 SLCSGLLGTFRSPD
+163 SLCSGLLGTFRSPE
-177 GEYFVEPLHSYEGK
+177 GEYFVEPLHSYQGEDF
-191 NYEEEHTKPH
+191 EEEHTKPH
-201 IVYRKRASK
+201 IVYRKNASK
-210 QQTAEKTSACDTSG
+210 RETSGENSACDTSG

-231 HKLKRVPAAEVT
+231 HKLKRKTVAGVT

-248 APVVSADIFLD
+248 VPVVNAGAFSDM
-259 LESLSASLASNAL
+259 ESLSAALASDAL
-272 LRSEHGSA
+272 LRSESGSVSA
-280 STRPSNDSSGDSG
+280 RPSNDSSGDSG

-328 YILTLMSIVS
+328 YMLTLMSIVS
-338 SIYKDPSIGNLI
+338 SIYQDPSIGNLI
-350 NIVIVKLVIINNE
+350 NIVIVKLVILNNE

-430 YRSCSISEDNGLST
+430 YRSCSISEDNGLSA

-466 KEDGVKIQQH
+466 KEDGVKNQQH

-522 SQQLPGRI
+522 PQQLPGQI

-573 MPWADGTDCSPGKHC
+573 MPWADGTECSPGKHC

-593 IAKEHDTAP
+593 IVKEQDAIP

-624 KIAMRECN
+624 KIAVRECN

-658 SNQKKDFREEQCAAF
+658 SKQKRDFREEQCAAF

-772 GTFNTVR
+772 GTFNVVH

-814 SNSRGEFLLN
+814 SNNRGEFLLN
-824 GEFVVSMFK
+824 GDFVVSMFK

-841 IIEYSGS
+841 IIEYTGS

-858 DRIEEEIIVQVLSV
+858 DRIEEDIIVQVLSV
-872 GNLYNPDVR
+872 GSLYNPDVR
-881 YSFNIPIEDKPQQF
+881 YSFNVPIEDKPQQF
-895 FWDAYGPWQECS
+895 FWNAYGPWQECS

-915 RKIVCSR
+915 RKILCSR
-922 ELDRVVVSDQR
+922 ESDRVVVSDQR
-933 CHGTARPAAIT
+933 CHGTARPTVIT
-944 EPCNTECEL
+944 EPCNADCEL

-967 GAGYRSLEIYC
+967 GLGYRTLEIYC
-978 AKISHTEGKT
+978 AKISHTDGHT
-988 QKVDDRYCSGQR
+988 QKVDERYCSGQR
-1000 KPDDKEGCHGDC
+1000 KPDEKEACHGDC
-1012 NPGGWEYSPWS
+1012 NPGGWEYSTWS
-1023 ECSMSCGGGTRR
+1023 ECSKSCGGGTRH
-1035 RGAVCRKASM
+1035 RGAVCRKAA
-1045 TGGDESKCS
+1045 GGDESKCS
-1054 QRDKLTV
+1054 QRDKLAV

-1095 QFGEDRLDDHFC
+1095 QFGEDHLDDRFC
-1107 GSSKP
+1107 DASKP

-1149 VVGSYGAVMEDTEC
+1149 VVGSYGVVMDDTEC
-1163 NAATRPTDTQDC
+1163 NAATRPTNTQDC
-1175 EMAQCPSSH
+1175 ELAQCPSSH
-1184 PVPPGTNVPSHQD
+1184 TVPPGIKVPSHQS

-1228 QGGVAEESAC
+1228 HGGVAEESAC
-1238 AHLQKPPAREV
+1238 AHLPKPPAREV
-1249 CSVVACGQW
+1249 CTVVACGLW

-1264 ACSVTCGQ
+1264 VCSVTCGQ

-1279 LCVNFSDQEVSAS
+1279 LCVNFNDQEVNDS
-1292 ECDPDDRPTSEQD
+1292 ECDPDDRPTTEQD
-1305 CTMSQCPSR
+1305 CAMSQCPSH

-1321 PSSPNTSIRNNLP
+1321 PSSPNSSTRNNLP
-1334 RSQPHQWRT
+1334 YSHTHQWRT

-1369 YPANSCEDD
+1369 YPANSCDD
-1378 SRPNEQQSCESG
+1378 RSRPNEQQSCESG
-1390 LCPQWIYGNWGEC
+1390 PCPQWTYGNWGEC
-1403 TKPCGGGIKTRLVVC
+1403 TKPCGGGIRTRLVVC

-1426 SDLSCE
+1426 SELSCE

-1437 PDREQC
+1437 PDHEQC
-1443 NTQPCPSSPH
+1443 NTQPCPSNFH
-1453 WSTDPWSSCSA
+1453 WSADPWSSCSA
-1464 SCGRG
+1464 SCGKG

-1482 RPVQEENCLHS
+1482 HPVPEENCQHL
-1493 SPKPSKQR
+1493 SPKPSKQKH
-1501 RCRGG
+1501 CRGG

-1523 GDGIQRREVFCQI
+1523 GDGVQRREVFCQV
-1536 GDQRSQLET
+1536 GDRRSPLET
-1545 GCPQRS
+1545 GCSQRS
-1551 RPTSS
+1551 RPASS

-1565 TRYRWREGE
+1565 SRYRWKEGD
-1574 WQTCSKSCGSGH
+1574 WQTCSKSCGLGH
-1586 RQRAL
+1586 RRQTLQCVDHNQR
-1591 HCGDHSQQEVH
+1591 EVH
-1602 EMYCVNQIRPPNM
+1602 EMYCVNQIRPPDI
-1615 ESCNTHAC
+1615 ESCNNHAC
-1623 ELIWITGEWTEC
+1623 EFIWITGEWTAC

-1662 GHQSLSNCPG
+1662 DHQSLSNCPG

-1677 YMPCN
+1677 YKPCN
-1682 LDPCPSPQEWRVG
+1682 LGPCLSQQDWRVG
-1695 IWGPCS
+1695 TWGPCS

-1707 AMLRTVQCVSADGHE
+1707 VMERTVQCVSADGQE
-1722 GNTCSRDEMPDTR
+1722 SSGCTLDTMPKAR
-1735 KLCRNPSC
+1735 KVCRNPSC
-1743 RLPSSCLDIQGM
+1743 NFPSSCQDIQSM
-1755 NGPISDSE
+1755 KGPLPDSE
-1763 HVLSIQGKAL
+1763 HLLNIQGKAL
-1773 RVYCAGMQTETPQE
+1773 KVYCAGMQTGTPQE
-1787 YITLTTGEGEN
+1787 YITLTTGEMEN

-1807 NDPTQCPTNNS
+1807 NDPNQCPANGS
-1818 RREDCDCRRDH
+1818 RREDCDCRRDYS
-1829 TAAGITTFS
+1829 AAGITTFS
-1838 KVCLDIRGMS
+1838 KVRLDVSRMNI
-1848 ILTTDWQFAFTRE
+1848 ITTDWQFAFTHE

-1875 AASCPQGRFRIN
+1875 ASNCPQGRFQIN

-1896 EDASWIFQGNH
+1896 EDTLWISQGNH
-1907 AVANIQKSEDGS
+1907 AVVDVRKSQDGS

-1931 CLPSSGRSL
+1931 CTPSSGSSL
-1940 PVTVEKN
+1940 HLTVD

>member
-6 WGLGFLLFPDF
+6 RAAGFLLLPIL
-17 LNVVASA
+17 LNVAAST
-24 GRLLLNSS
+24 GRLRLGSRKAKLP
-32 SVKEELVA
+32 EQLGA

-45 PVRVNEA
+45 PSRVNEA
-52 GDKFPTSVHFK
+52 GDKLPTSVHFK
-63 RKRRS
+63 RKKRS
-68 LEEGA
+68 IDAAG
-73 INTTDHWASPNIHYR
+73 NVSDHWASERIHYR
-88 ISAFGQNY
+88 IYAFGQLY
-96 HLNLTLDS
+96 HLNLTLES
-104 GFIAPLYTVTLLG
+104 GFIAPLYTVTILG
-117 VPQGDN
+117 VPNRGN
-123 TTDFSAD
+123 LTDFSQ
-130 AEGEEEEEEED
+130 EGEEED
-141 TELRHCFY
+141 TDYQHCFY
-149 RGHVNAHAH
+149 KGHVNAKTEHT
-158 HAAVI
+158 AVI
-163 SLCSGLLGTFRSPD
+163 SLCSGLLGTFRSPE
-177 GEYFVEPLHSYEGK
+177 GEYFVEPLHSYNGEH
-191 NYEEEHTKPH
+191 YEEEHNKPH
-201 IVYRKRASK
+201 IVYKKDTLKKAEGE
-210 QQTAEKTSACDTSG
+210 QTSCDTSG
-224 HKHRHKR
+224 HNQRHGRHRDKA
-231 HKLKRVPAAEVT
+231 KQKA
-243 TVSNA
+243 
-248 APVVSADIFLD
+248 SAGMLAD
-259 LESLSASLASNAL
+259 LETLS
-272 LRSEHGSA
+272 RGISA
-280 STRPSNDSSGDSG
+280 NLSPSTENKHAANDSSGDSG

-310 MLVADSKMVE
+310 MVVADSKMVE
-320 HHGSNLQH
+320 HHGNNLQH

-350 NIVIVKLVIINNE
+350 NIVIVKLVMISNE
-363 LDGPVISFNA
+363 LDGPAISFNA
-373 QTTLKNFCIWQQSQ
+373 QATLKNFCIWQQGQ
-387 NILDD
+387 NHPDD

-466 KEDGVKIQQH
+466 KEDGVKNQQH

-484 NTNPWMWS
+484 YTNPWMWS

-530 YSVNKQCELIFGPGT
+530 YNVNKQCELIFGPGT

-573 MPWADGTDCSPGKHC
+573 MPWADGTECSPGKHC
-588 KHGLC
+588 KHGVC
-593 IAKEHDTAP
+593 ITKENDAVP
-602 VEGAWGVW
+602 EEGAWGVW

-617 RTCGGGI
+617 RSCGGGI
-624 KIAMRECN
+624 KIAVRECN
-632 RPVPR
+632 RPVPK
-637 NGGMYCVGRRMKFR
+637 NGGRYCVGRRMKFR

-658 SNQKKDFREEQCAAF
+658 SKQKKDFREEQCASF

-767 CKTVA
+767 CKTMA
-772 GTFNTVR
+772 GTFNTVH
-779 YGYNEVVRIP
+779 YGYNVVVRIP

-804 KPEDDNYLAI
+804 KPEDDNYLAV
-814 SNSRGEFLLN
+814 SNSRGEYLLN
-824 GEFVVSMFK
+824 GDFVVSMFK

-848 DHVIERINCT
+848 DHVIERLNCT
-858 DRIEEEIIVQVLSV
+858 DRIEEEIVVQVLSV

-881 YSFNIPIEDKPQQF
+881 YSYNIPIEDKPQQF
-895 FWDAYGPWQECS
+895 FWDAYGPWQDCS

-915 RKIVCSR
+915 RKILCNR
-922 ELDRVVVSDQR
+922 ESDRVVVSDQR
-933 CHGTARPAAIT
+933 CHGSPRPAVIT
-944 EPCNTECEL
+944 EPCNMECEL
-953 RWYVARKSECTAQC
+953 RWHIARKSECTATC
-967 GAGYRSLEIYC
+967 GLGYRTLEIYC
-978 AKISHTEGKT
+978 AKHSRVDGKT
-988 QKVDDRYCSGQR
+988 QKVDDRYCSNQR
-1000 KPDDKEGCHGDC
+1000 KPDDKESCHGDC

-1023 ECSMSCGGGTRR
+1023 ECSKSCGGGTRR
-1035 RGAVCRKASM
+1035 RGAVCGKSSEASI
-1045 TGGDESKCS
+1045 DDSKCN

-1061 QPCNEFLCPQWKTGD
+1061 ESCNDFLCPQWKTGE

-1095 QFGEDRLDDHFC
+1095 QFGEDRLDDRFC
-1107 GSSKP
+1107 DSSKP

-1136 SCGPGYQMRAVKC
+1136 TCGPGYQMRAVKC
-1149 VVGSYGAVMEDTEC
+1149 VVGSYGSVMDDTEC

-1175 EMAQCPSSH
+1175 ELSPCPMTH
-1184 PVPPGTNVPSHQD
+1184 PASPETKVAPHPS

-1209 CSASC
+1209 CSATC

-1238 AHLQKPPAREV
+1238 AHLPKPPAREV

-1264 ACSVTCGQ
+1264 QCSVSCGQ

-1279 LCVNFSDQEVSAS
+1279 VCVNFSDQLVDES
-1292 ECDPDDRPTSEQD
+1292 ECDPDDRPTTEQE
-1305 CTMSQCPSR
+1305 CAMPQCPSR
-1314 SSESRPL
+1314 STDHGGFPSNPDARKKIL
-1321 PSSPNTSIRNNLP
+1321 PPGRSDRN
-1334 RSQPHQWRT
+1334 RGAHGQPHQWRT

-1369 YPANSCEDD
+1369 YPANSCDE
-1378 SRPNEQQSCESG
+1378 SLQPIEQRSCESG
-1390 LCPQWIYGNWGEC
+1390 PCPQWVYGSWGEC
-1403 TKPCGGGIKTRLVVC
+1403 TKSCGGGIKTRLVAC

-1426 SDLSCE
+1426 NDLSCE
-1432 IHDKP
+1432 ILDKP

-1443 NTQPCPSSPH
+1443 NTHSCSSNPH
-1453 WSTDPWSSCSA
+1453 WSADPWSSCSA

-1469 FKSRKVSCVTGSG
+1469 YKYRNVTCVSRSG
-1482 RPVQEENCLHS
+1482 RPIPEENCLHLVR
-1493 SPKPSKQR
+1493 PSKQR

-1511 KTGSW
+1511 KTSDW
-1516 GECSASC
+1516 GECSSTC
-1523 GDGIQRREVFCQI
+1523 GSGIQHREVFCVI
-1536 GDQRSQLET
+1536 GDRRRAQVSECE
-1545 GCPQRS
+1545 GAE
-1551 RPTSS
+1551 RPPSS
-1556 QSCRVADCP
+1556 QNCRIADCP
-1565 TRYRWREGE
+1565 STYRWSAGD
-1574 WQTCSKSCGSGH
+1574 WQACSQTCGSGL
-1586 RQRAL
+1586 RRRTVACL
-1591 HCGDHSQQEVH
+1591 DPSGEEVH
-1602 EMYCVNQIRPPNM
+1602 EMYCVGQRKPT
-1615 ESCNTHAC
+1615 ESEPCNTQPC
-1623 ELIWITGEWTEC
+1623 EFIWITGEWTEC
-1635 SASCGQGYRQRLVS
+1635 SVTCGQGYQRRLVS
-1649 CSEVHVENDNYEY
+1649 CSEVHAGNDNYEY

-1672 TPPES
+1672 NPPES
-1677 YMPCN
+1677 FMVCN
-1682 LDPCPSPQEWRVG
+1682 LTPCPSSQIWRVG

-1701 VSCGDG
+1701 ARCGDG
-1707 AMLRTVQCVSADGHE
+1707 WTERTVQCVNADGE
-1722 GNTCSRDEMPDTR
+1722 ISENCPSSTKPTGRKACSNHD
-1735 KLCRNPSC
+1735 CH
-1743 RLPSSCLDIQGM
+1743 LPSSCRDVQLQ
-1755 NGPISDSE
+1755 NHFLSDGE
-1763 HVLSIQGKAL
+1763 QILNIQGKAL
-1773 RVYCAGMQTETPQE
+1773 KIYCSEMDTDNPKE
-1787 YITLTTGEGEN
+1787 YITLMTGEREN
-1798 FSEIFGFRL
+1798 FSEVFGFRL
-1807 NDPTQCPTNNS
+1807 MDPTQCPSNLT
-1818 RREDCDCRRDH
+1818 RREDCHCRRDY
-1829 TAAGITTFS
+1829 TAAGLSTFT
-1838 KVCLDIRGMS
+1838 KVRLDLRKMHI
-1848 ILTTDWQFAFTRE
+1848 ITTDWKFAFTRE
-1861 GKSVPFATA
+1861 GHKVPFATA

-1875 AASCPQGRFRIN
+1875 AARCPQGRFSVN
-1887 LSGTGFKVA
+1887 LSGTGFQVA
-1896 EDASWIFQGNH
+1896 DSTKWISQGNY
-1907 AVANIQKSEDGS
+1907 AVSDIHKSQDGS
-1919 RVSGMCGGYCGK
+1919 RVTGMCGGYCGK
-1931 CLPSSGRSL
+1931 CTPSASTGL
-1940 PVTVEKN
+1940 LIQVA

>member
-1 MHVLF
+1 MYNSLF
-6 WGLGFLLFPDF
+6 IVRAHHPNWTYSIRPPCTYLEIG
-17 LNVVASA
+17 
-24 GRLLLNSS
+24 
-32 SVKEELVA
+32 A

-52 GDKFPTSVHFK
+52 GDRFPTSVHFK

-68 LEEGA
+68 LDESPA
-73 INTTDHWASPNIHYR
+73 NTTDHWAWPNIHYR

-104 GFIAPLYTVTLLG
+104 GFIAPLYTVTILG
-117 VPQGDN
+117 
-123 TTDFSAD
+123 
-130 AEGEEEEEEED
+130 EEEEED

-149 RGHVNAHAH
+149 KGHVNAQAE

-163 SLCSGLLGTFRSPD
+163 SLCSGLLGTFRSPE
-177 GEYFVEPLHSYEGK
+177 GEYFVEPLHSYQGED
-191 NYEEEHTKPH
+191 YEEEHTKPH
-201 IVYRKRASK
+201 IVYRKSAPNKESSG
-210 QQTAEKTSACDTSG
+210 ENSACDTSG
-224 HKHRHKR
+224 
-231 HKLKRVPAAEVT
+231 
-243 TVSNA
+243 TVSA
-248 APVVSADIFLD
+248 LLK
-259 LESLSASLASNAL
+259 LESGGASS
-272 LRSEHGSA
+272 
-280 STRPSNDSSGDSG
+280 RPSNDSSGDSG

-328 YILTLMSIVS
+328 YMLTLMSIVS

-363 LDGPVISFNA
+363 LEGPVISFNA

-430 YRSCSISEDNGLST
+430 YRSCSISEENGLST

-456 NMPHDDSNKC
+456 NMPHDDSDKC

-507 GECLLDEPVSRPYSL
+507 GECLLDEPISRLYSL
-522 SQQLPGRI
+522 SQQLPGQK
-530 YSVNKQCELIFGPGT
+530 YNVNKQCELIFGLGT

-588 KHGLC
+588 RHGLC
-593 IAKEHDTAP
+593 IPKEQDVKP

-624 KIAMRECN
+624 KIAVRECN
-632 RPVPR
+632 RPTPR

-658 SNQKKDFREEQCAAF
+658 SKQKKDFREEQCAAF

-772 GTFNTVR
+772 GTFNIVR

-824 GEFVVSMFK
+824 GDFVVSMFK

-841 IIEYSGS
+841 VIEYSGS

-915 RKIVCSR
+915 RKILCSR
-922 ELDRVVVSDQR
+922 ESDRVVVSDQR

-944 EPCNTECEL
+944 EPCNVECEL
-953 RWYVARKSECTAQC
+953 RWHVARKSECTAQC
-967 GAGYRSLEIYC
+967 GVGYRTLEIHC
-978 AKISHTEGKT
+978 AKINRADGKI

-1000 KPDDKEGCHGDC
+1000 KPDDKESCHGDC
-1012 NPGGWEYSPWS
+1012 NPGGWEYSAWS
-1023 ECSMSCGGGTRR
+1023 ECSKSCGGGTRR
-1035 RGAVCRKASM
+1035 RGAVCRKAEA
-1045 TGGDESKCS
+1045 GGDESKCS

-1095 QFGEDRLDDHFC
+1095 QFGEDRLDDRFC
-1107 GSSKP
+1107 GSAKP

-1149 VVGSYGAVMEDTEC
+1149 VVGSYGAVMDDTEC

-1175 EMAQCPSSH
+1175 ELAQCPSSH
-1184 PVPPGTNVPSHQD
+1184 PTPPGTKVPSPQV

-1228 QGGVAEESAC
+1228 QGGVAEEVAC
-1238 AHLQKPPAREV
+1238 AHLPKPPAREV
-1249 CSVVACGQW
+1249 CTVVACGQW

-1264 ACSVTCGQ
+1264 VCSVTCGQ

-1279 LCVNFSDQEVSAS
+1279 LCVNFSDQEVNAS
-1292 ECDPDDRPTSEQD
+1292 ECDADDRPSTEQD
-1305 CTMSQCPSR
+1305 CAMSQCPSR

-1321 PSSPNTSIRNNLP
+1321 PSSPNTSTRNNLP
-1334 RSQPHQWRT
+1334 RSQSHLWRT

-1369 YPANSCEDD
+1369 YTANNCEDHN
-1378 SRPNEQQSCESG
+1378 RPSEQQSCESG
-1390 LCPQWIYGNWGEC
+1390 PCPQWIYGNWGEC

-1426 SDLSCE
+1426 NDLSCE

-1464 SCGRG
+1464 SCGKG

-1482 RPVQEENCLHS
+1482 RPLPEENCQHL

-1511 KTGSW
+1511 KTGNW

-1523 GDGIQRREVFCQI
+1523 GDGVQQREVFCQV
-1536 GDQRSQLET
+1536 GDRRSPLET
-1545 GCPQRS
+1545 GCPRRS
-1551 RPTSS
+1551 RPASS

-1565 TRYRWREGE
+1565 SRYRWREGE
-1574 WQTCSKSCGSGH
+1574 WQACSKSCGLGH
-1586 RQRAL
+1586 RRRSLQ
-1591 HCGDHSQQEVH
+1591 CVDHNQQEVH
-1602 EMYCVNQIRPPNM
+1602 EMYCVNQIRPPDI
-1615 ESCNTHAC
+1615 ESCNNHAC
-1623 ELIWITGEWTEC
+1623 EYIWITGEWTEVRV
-1635 SASCGQGYRQRLVS
+1635 RQAVS
-1649 CSEVHVENDNYEY
+1649 H
-1662 GHQSLSNCPG
+1662 
-1672 TPPES
+1672 PP
-1677 YMPCN
+1677 
-1682 LDPCPSPQEWRVG
+1682 D
-1695 IWGPCS
+1695 
-1701 VSCGDG
+1701 
-1707 AMLRTVQCVSADGHE
+1707 
-1722 GNTCSRDEMPDTR
+1722 
-1735 KLCRNPSC
+1735 
-1743 RLPSSCLDIQGM
+1743 
-1755 NGPISDSE
+1755 
-1763 HVLSIQGKAL
+1763 
-1773 RVYCAGMQTETPQE
+1773 
-1787 YITLTTGEGEN
+1787 
-1798 FSEIFGFRL
+1798 
-1807 NDPTQCPTNNS
+1807 
-1818 RREDCDCRRDH
+1818 
-1829 TAAGITTFS
+1829 
-1838 KVCLDIRGMS
+1838 
-1848 ILTTDWQFAFTRE
+1848 
-1861 GKSVPFATA
+1861 
-1870 GDCYS
+1870 
-1875 AASCPQGRFRIN
+1875 
-1887 LSGTGFKVA
+1887 
-1896 EDASWIFQGNH
+1896 
-1907 AVANIQKSEDGS
+1907 
-1919 RVSGMCGGYCGK
+1919 
-1931 CLPSSGRSL
+1931 
-1940 PVTVEKN
+1940 VTVSWNIKEGTLLFSLI